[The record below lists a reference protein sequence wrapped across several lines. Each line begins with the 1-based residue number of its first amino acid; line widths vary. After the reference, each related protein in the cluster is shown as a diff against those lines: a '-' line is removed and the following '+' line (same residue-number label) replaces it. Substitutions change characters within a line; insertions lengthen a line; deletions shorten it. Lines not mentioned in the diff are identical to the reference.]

1 MAEERRTPTSGPR
14 DTPTFTVLS
23 GGEQIKGVY
32 SVISVWIMKET
43 NKIASAEIVLHDGN
57 PSDENFKLSEADE
70 FQPGREIEIQA
81 GYANNE
87 TSIFKGIILKQAIR
101 VKEKQAST
109 LTIELKDVSVKLS
122 IGRKNKYFFESTDS
136 EIIEEII
143 DAYGIEKEV
152 EATAGSHEEMVQYY
166 STDWDFIVSRAE
178 KNGKLVLAYD
188 GKIQVK
194 APDLSLEPVVTSIFG
209 NSMFEFESEMDARY
223 QYASVKS
230 SSWNYTDQE
239 LLEAEATE
247 PDVEKQGVLKGSE
260 LSDIIGLSSFELR
273 HSGQVIDEE
282 LQAWADAQLLRS
294 RLAKIRGRV
303 KIQGFPDVNPGNV
316 VELKGVG
323 KNFNGKVFVSAVG
336 HTINKGIWTT
346 DIQFGLKEKWFSKE
360 DDIMDTPASGLLPGV
375 CGLQVGIVVQ
385 LEEDP
390 DGEDRVL
397 VKIPVISNEDDGI
410 WARVSCLDA
419 GENRGSFFRPEIG
432 DEVILGFI
440 NDDPRDAV
448 ILGMLNSSA
457 KPAPITAADD
467 NHEKGFVTRSGI
479 KLMFNDEEASL
490 TLETPN
496 GNSLVLSDDT
506 GGIKLEDENGNII
519 EMTSKGIVL
528 KSAKDLSLEAKGDV
542 KIKGVNV
549 SQSASS
555 KYKAEGKAG
564 AEMTTNAIAT
574 LKGSLVKIN

>member
-1 MAEERRTPTSGPR
+1 MAAERRIPTSGPR
-14 DTPTFTVLS
+14 DNPTYTVLS
-23 GGEQIKGVY
+23 GGEQIKGTY
-32 SVISVWIMKET
+32 SVISIWIMKEV
-43 NKIASAEIVLHDGN
+43 NKIGCAEIVFHDGD
-57 PSDENFKLSEADE
+57 PSKENFILSEAPE
-70 FQPGREIEIQA
+70 FQPGKEIEILA

-87 TSIFKGIILKQAIR
+87 KSIFKGIILKQSIR
-101 VKEKQAST
+101 VKEKLPST
-109 LTIELKDVSVKLS
+109 LSLELKDVAVKLS

-143 DAYGIEKEV
+143 DSYAIAKEV
-152 EATAGSHEEMVQYY
+152 EVIPGSHEEMVQYY

-188 GKIQVK
+188 GTIRVK
-194 APDLSLEPVVTSIFG
+194 APDLSLDPVVTTIFG

-223 QYASVKS
+223 QYAGVRST
-230 SSWNYTDQE
+230 SWNYTDQE
-239 LLEAEATE
+239 LSEAEAAE
-247 PDVEKQGVLKGSE
+247 PDVEKQGTLKGSDLAE
-260 LSDIIGLSSFELR
+260 IIGLSSFELH
-273 HSGQVIDEE
+273 HSGQVLDEE
-282 LQAWADAQLLRS
+282 LQAWADAQLLKS

-303 KIQGFPDVNPGNV
+303 KIQGFPDVNPGSV
-316 VELKGVG
+316 IELGGVG
-323 KNFNGKVFVSAVG
+323 TNFNGKVFVSAVG
-336 HTINKGIWTT
+336 HSINKGIWTT
-346 DIQFGLKEKWFSKE
+346 DVQFGLREKWFSKE
-360 DDIMDTPASGLLPGV
+360 EDIMDTPASGLLPGV
-375 CGLQVGIVVQ
+375 CGLQVGIVSQ

-410 WARVSCLDA
+410 WARVSALDA

-440 NDDPRDAV
+440 NDDPRDCV
-448 ILGMLNSSA
+448 ILGMLNSSS
-457 KPAPITAADD
+457 KPAPIVAADD

-479 KLMFNDEEASL
+479 KLMFNDDEASL

-496 GNSLVLSDDT
+496 GNTLILSDDT
-506 GGIKLEDENGNII
+506 GGIKLEDENGNTI
-519 EMTSKGIVL
+519 EMTSDGIIL

-549 SQSASS
+549 SNSASS

-564 AEMTTNAIAT
+564 AEMTTSAIAT